1 MSDRKHN
8 TYGND
13 TDTPEDIGKSMKMY
27 ISETGVR
34 DIVMDLLGPLVSKAK
49 EESEYSRLT
58 QMRMD
63 AIQKDQIEQRRDII
77 ALQQI
82 DSSIKEMIKT
92 QARDAAEVKSFKYSN
107 EAEFKK
113 VNAYAERLKYLMEQ
127 IERAHQIDQD
137 KI

>member
-77 ALQQI
+77 AL
-82 DSSIKEMIKT
+82 
-92 QARDAAEVKSFKYSN
+92 
-107 EAEFKK
+107 
-113 VNAYAERLKYLMEQ
+113 
-127 IERAHQIDQD
+127 
-137 KI
+137 